1 MSEKLFREKS
11 LKKVNS
17 PEELN
22 DYVKVAN
29 PGVWLLLGALIILL
43 IGTLVWSIYGKLDTI
58 VQALGV
64 VENKQVNIYIKE
76 SDMEKI
82 DENTIF
88 KLDNNEIQI
97 TSISKEPIVV
107 DKEFSD
113 YMLHVGELSVN
124 EWVYVIK
131 AQADIP
137 DGVYP
142 IEVII
147 ESIKPISF
155 VIN

>member
-1 MSEKLFREKS
+1 MSDQLFREKS

-17 PEELN
+17 PEDLN

-43 IGTLVWSIYGKLDTI
+43 IGTLVWSIYGKLDTV

-97 TSISKEPIVV
+97 TSKSKEPIVV
-107 DKEFSD
+107 DKEFSE

-131 AQADIP
+131 AQTDVS

>member
-131 AQADIP
+131 AKADIP

>member
-43 IGTLVWSIYGKLDTI
+43 IGTLVWSIYGKLDTV

-82 DENTIF
+82 DEKTIF

-97 TSISKEPIVV
+97 TSKSKEPIVV
-107 DKEFSD
+107 DKEFSE
-113 YMLHVGELSVN
+113 YMLHIGELSVN

-131 AQADIP
+131 AQADVS

>member
-43 IGTLVWSIYGKLDTI
+43 IGTLVWSIYGKLDTV

-97 TSISKEPIVV
+97 TSKSKEPIVV
-107 DKEFSD
+107 DKEFSE

-131 AQADIP
+131 AQTDVS

>member
-97 TSISKEPIVV
+97 ISISKEPIVV